1 MENKMF
7 QDRLK
12 KLRKERNLSQD
23 EVGKPLNISGRTV
36 GNYESGE
43 REPSLDTLIKIAD
56 FYKVNMDYLLGRT
69 DKREIDSVSEEVS
82 ILEKLPDKAREEVRV
97 LLEYIRY
104 KYL

>member
-1 MENKMF
+1 MENKLF
-7 QDRLK
+7 QERLK

-23 EVGKPLNISGRTV
+23 EVGQPLNISGRTV

-56 FYKVNMDYLLGRT
+56 FYGVSLDYLLGRSNS
-69 DKREIDSVSEEVS
+69 RGLESVNKEVA
-82 ILEKLPDKAREEVRV
+82 ILEKLPDEARDELRV
-97 LLEYIRY
+97 LLEYIKF

>member
-7 QDRLK
+7 QERLK

-43 REPSLDTLIKIAD
+43 REPSLGTLIKIAD
-56 FYKVNMDYLLGRT
+56 FYDVSLDYLMGRT
-69 DKREIDSVSEEVS
+69 DSRGLDSVSEEVS
-82 ILEKLPDKAREEVRV
+82 ILEKLPDEAKDEVRV